1 MRLSGEGGRGSEG
14 LAGYTGNAMESRSRP
29 RFRHHRNALSI
40 SSHGPILHSGI
51 LSLQLLYLLH
61 RNVKII
67 NGDNRFK
74 STSKRVY
81 SYGESYYLTVE
92 NMLHSS

>member
-1 MRLSGEGGRGSEG
+1 MHGILEMLWKSGPDQD
-14 LAGYTGNAMESRSRP
+14 LD
-29 RFRHHRNALSI
+29 LI

-67 NGDNRFK
+67 KGDNRFK
-74 STSKRVY
+74 STSKTVY
-81 SYGESYYLTVE
+81 SYRESYYLTVE
-92 NMLHSS
+92 NMLYSS